1 MLRLHSDSAGHA
13 LYQSI
18 RWAACN
24 QDLVLHLGSQ
34 IAARL
39 AATGGGLP
47 FASKFIRTQYRRRSD
62 KLVAGKVKHKDGK
75 VRESLEP
82 STACGGCWIN
92 FLQGWIFEFC
102 CQGIWPVCRKVKHSW
117 EQHMAEEGHSRSL
130 NLGLGIISHR
140 LQTHQIIPQIH
151 FHTSTSVTVCNTDS
165 L

>member
-75 VRESLEP
+75 LERASSPRPPVVGAGLTFSKVGFLNFAVRAFGQCAEKSNTVGNNTWRRRGTLAL
-82 STACGGCWIN
+82 ST
-92 FLQGWIFEFC
+92 
-102 CQGIWPVCRKVKHSW
+102 
-117 EQHMAEEGHSRSL
+117 
-130 NLGLGIISHR
+130 LGLVSY
-140 LQTHQIIPQIH
+140 
-151 FHTSTSVTVCNTDS
+151 HTVYRPTK
-165 L
+165 